1 MNDALAFLESL
12 RSSLWNGLDSI
23 TFPVLGVSFLVVLL
37 SVLFINLFL
46 WFLRVV
52 TGGKQDSSSSGSS
65 SQKLDDNNNYIY
77 RR

>member
-1 MNDALAFLESL
+1 MNDALAFLEAL
-12 RSSLWNGLDSI
+12 RSSMWNGLDSI

-52 TGGKQDSSSSGSS
+52 TGGRQDSSSSGSS